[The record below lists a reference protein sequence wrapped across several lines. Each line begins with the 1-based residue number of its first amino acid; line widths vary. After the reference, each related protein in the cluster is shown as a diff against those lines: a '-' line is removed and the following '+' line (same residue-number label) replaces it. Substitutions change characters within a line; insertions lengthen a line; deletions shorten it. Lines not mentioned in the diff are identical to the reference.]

1 MNPSRKEKSEELKKN
16 LISEQFLKDNQQ
28 GSNTELN
35 LVRNKSADS
44 IYKNESFD
52 SRPKTQYHNIY
63 FALLYLIS
71 VFIVGI
77 CCAYYFCYNNYNNR
91 IFLNKS
97 QEILEEQYPF
107 YKIVSKYTKGNT
119 IYIKLKLEESPEE
132 NTKNQNTDQLKNLDA
147 IFEFFYDSVNF
158 RIYSEETKSNL
169 EEEKIYNL
177 NNNEYKKIN
186 NYKDSNINIT
196 FSHYPFNFYIQRKD
210 DGALLFNSDCSTY
223 STRHDI
229 FFAKN
234 NFKICTTTDEESY
247 FFGLGDD
254 EINRGLNLLI
264 GKGQKFNLY
273 SNNTDV
279 MPFVLGYNKYNI
291 TSYGILMLNSG
302 PIRVKM
308 SMNQI
313 EMNFISGIIN
323 IHILGGPSVKQVIL
337 QTQNIF
343 GLSLIPY
350 YSSIDW
356 DYFEKDTNN
365 IYINNNI
372 NLDDIYYNNKPLN
385 NSFST
390 EKVIYKKNN
399 EDNTDKKI
407 YITFL
412 DSIIYSK
419 DLEDQNYFNYLFLHK
434 DNKKLIKN
442 NYLLN
447 NLNTIGVQESKFY
460 YNYIS
465 NLLTSKSRVF
475 LFSTRAFIDSSTISY
490 KLFKDIPFSLEG
502 ISLSIRKLKS
512 QSLFGNSFCYI
523 KFDQES
529 YNQNKNNEEIILRW
543 AQFLSLLPFA
553 SINFNNDLM
562 QNIQIPLY
570 IKNLRYAFSLYIYLY
585 FLIISTEGGTFF
597 RPLYYDLKSKNI
609 NEDIISK
616 RYEIMLGSNIL
627 IEPIFTSNITNLS
640 TLFPENKF
648 YDFYTGNY
656 INNNGEGYYNILV
669 EKNKLPLFLRGG
681 QVTPVQLLDEFYD
694 IYITNNIISNK
705 NIYNF
710 NTNEELNL
718 EKMKTK
724 PIQLL
729 IALDNNLQAQG
740 RILLDD
746 FTTSDSKKKK
756 IFYKMIITVSQRTN
770 DISIFFRV
778 YSFKY
783 NLPKDLFKNCINRL
797 IIYGFTKLS
806 IKKITIMNKNGRVEF
821 DRNQLIFSQM
831 NDVLTIPNIN
841 VPLNMDTKILII

>member
-1 MNPSRKEKSEELKKN
+1 MNPTKDEKSIELKKD
-16 LISEQFLKDNQQ
+16 LISEQFLKDNQPD
-28 GSNTELN
+28 SNNNLN

-44 IYKNESFD
+44 IYKNDSF
-52 SRPKTQYHNIY
+52 SSKPKTQYHNIY

-97 QEILEEQYPF
+97 KKILSEQYPF

-119 IYIKLKLEESPEE
+119 IYIKLKLEELPLNE
-132 NTKNQNTDQLKNLDA
+132 NIENKNSEQLKNLDA

-158 RIYSEETKSNL
+158 RIFSEETKSNL
-169 EEEKIYNL
+169 KEEKIYNL
-177 NNNEYKKIN
+177 YSNDYKKIN

-196 FSHYPFNFYIQRKD
+196 FSHYPFNFYLQRKD
-210 DGALLFNSDCSTY
+210 DGALLFNSDCGSSSKY
-223 STRHDI
+223 DL
-229 FFAKN
+229 FYAKN
-234 NFKICTTTDEESY
+234 NFQICTTTDEESY

-254 EINRGLNLLI
+254 EINHGLNLLI
-264 GKGQKFNLY
+264 GKGQKYNLY
-273 SNNTDV
+273 SNNSDV
-279 MPFVLGYNKYNI
+279 MPFILSYNKYNI

-313 EMNFISGIIN
+313 GINFISGIIN

-337 QTQNIF
+337 QTQNIL

-356 DYFEKDTNN
+356 DFFIEGTNN
-365 IYINNNI
+365 IYISNDI
-372 NLDDIYYNNKPLN
+372 NLDEIYYKNKSLID
-385 NSFST
+385 SFNI
-390 EKVIYKKNN
+390 EKVNYKNTKVDNN
-399 EDNTDKKI
+399 KKI

-412 DSIIYSK
+412 DSMVYSK

-442 NYLLN
+442 DYLLN
-447 NLNTIGVQESKFY
+447 NLNTIGLQESKFY

-465 NLLTSKSRVF
+465 NILPSKSRIF
-475 LFSTRAFIDSSTISY
+475 LFSTRSFINSNTLSY
-490 KLFKDIPFSLEG
+490 KLIKDIPFSLEG
-502 ISLSIRKLKS
+502 ITLSIRKIKS

-523 KFDQES
+523 LFEKES
-529 YNQNKNNEEIILRW
+529 YNQNKNNEEISLRW

-553 SINFNNDLM
+553 SININNNPTDK
-562 QNIQIPLY
+562 IQMSLY
-570 IKNLRYAFSLYIYLY
+570 IKNLRYVFSLYIYLY
-585 FLIISTEGGTFF
+585 FLIISIEGGTYL

-627 IEPIFTSNITNLS
+627 IEPIFTPNITNIS
-640 TLFPENKF
+640 IIFPENKF

-656 INNNGEGYYNILV
+656 INNNGEGYYNYFID
-669 EKNKLPLFLRGG
+669 KNKLPLFLRGG
-681 QVTPVQLLDEFYD
+681 RITPVQLLDEFYD
-694 IYITNNIISNK
+694 IYITNNILGNK
-705 NIYNF
+705 NFNNF
-710 NTNEELNL
+710 NNEELNM
-718 EKMKTK
+718 EKMKSK

-746 FTTSDSKKKK
+746 FITSDSKKKK
-756 IFYKMIITVSQRTN
+756 FFYKMIINVSQRTN

-806 IKKITIMNKNGRVEF
+806 IKKITIMNKNGRVEI
-821 DRNQLIFSQM
+821 DRTKLIFSQM
-831 NDVLTIPNIN
+831 SDVLTIPNIN